1 MKQSSIQFHNADVAF
16 LLAQKNLLR
25 TWIQKVCKSH
35 TFSVSQIQFV
45 FCSDEYLLDI
55 NRQFLQHDYYTDII
69 TFDNTIGRQI
79 ELEAYI
85 SLDRVR
91 ENAKHNKETITKELH
106 RVMIHGVL
114 HALGYKDKKRADIV
128 AMRAAEDDAL
138 ITWDKLSSKAK

>member
-16 LLAQKNLLR
+16 LLAQKILLR

-114 HALGYKDKKRADIV
+114 HALGYKDKKRADIA
-128 AMRAAEDDAL
+128 AMRAAEDRAL
-138 ITWDKLSSKAK
+138 ITWDKLSSKA

>member
-1 MKQSSIQFHNADVAF
+1 MKQSSIQFHNADIAF
-16 LLAQKNLLR
+16 VLPRKTILR
-25 TWIQKVCKSH
+25 SWIQKVCRSH
-35 TFSVSQIQFV
+35 QFSVSQIQFV

-69 TFDNTIGRQI
+69 TFDNTQDHQV

-91 ENAKHNKETITKELH
+91 DNAKQNKETIQRELH

-114 HALGYKDKKRADIV
+114 HALGYKDKKSSDAQ
-128 AMRAAEDDAL
+128 AMRTAEENAL
-138 ITWDKLSSKAK
+138 IAWEKLCRSI

>member
-1 MKQSSIQFHNADVAF
+1 MKQSSIQFHNADIAF
-16 LLAQKNLLR
+16 VLPRKTILR
-25 TWIQKVCKSH
+25 SWIQKVCRNH
-35 TFSVSQIQFV
+35 QFSVSQIQFV

-69 TFDNTIGRQI
+69 TFDNTQDHQV

-91 ENAKHNKETITKELH
+91 DNAKQNKETIQRELH

-114 HALGYKDKKRADIV
+114 HALGYKDKKSSDV
-128 AMRAAEDDAL
+128 KAMRAAEENAL
-138 ITWDKLSSKAK
+138 IAWEKLCRSI

>member
-1 MKQSSIQFHNADVAF
+1 MKQSSIQFHNADIAF
-16 LLAQKNLLR
+16 VLPRKTILR
-25 TWIQKVCKSH
+25 SWIQKVCRSH
-35 TFSVSQIQFV
+35 QFSVSQIQFV

-69 TFDNTIGRQI
+69 TFDNTQDHQV

-91 ENAKHNKETITKELH
+91 DNAKQNKETIQRELH

-114 HALGYKDKKRADIV
+114 HALGYKDKKASDV
-128 AMRAAEDDAL
+128 QAMRAAEENAL
-138 ITWDKLSSKAK
+138 IAWEKLCRSI

>member
-1 MKQSSIQFHNADVAF
+1 MKQSSIQFHNADIAF
-16 LLAQKNLLR
+16 VLPRKTILR
-25 TWIQKVCKSH
+25 SWIQKVCRSH
-35 TFSVSQIQFV
+35 QFSVSQIQFV

-69 TFDNTIGRQI
+69 TFDNTQDHQV

-91 ENAKHNKETITKELH
+91 DNAKQNKETIQRELH

-114 HALGYKDKKRADIV
+114 HALGYKDKKNSDV
-128 AMRAAEDDAL
+128 QAMRTAEENAL
-138 ITWDKLSSKAK
+138 IAWEKLCRSI